1 MIRSARSNAKTLTE
15 AAQNEIRNA
24 ILAGRFAPGSQL
36 PGEMELVSILGVSR
50 TVVRDALRI
59 LEEDGL
65 ITRRQGLGTFVRKNA
80 ILNNLSL
87 NFGATEMIISAGMT
101 PGTSRLAV
109 NAEPADELTAEALG
123 LEAGAPVV
131 TIERVRTADG
141 RPVVYSVDALPQ
153 ALINDVDELQR
164 EAEQEPSLYAAMSK
178 QLRLTVAYG
187 VARILPVIA
196 PADIAAK
203 LRVPV
208 GSPLLYILQTDFSA
222 ADEAILYSREYH
234 LPDAFDFMLLR
245 RGPVRLDS
253 TAPAD
258 ESSPPSQALAST
270 GT

>member
-15 AAQNEIRNA
+15 AAQNEIRGA

-87 NFGATEMIISAGMT
+87 NFGATDMIVSAGMT
-101 PGTSRLAV
+101 PGTARVVVAV
-109 NAEPADELTAEALG
+109 AAADSPTAEALS
-123 LEAGAPVV
+123 LQPGAPVV

-141 RPVVYSVDALPQ
+141 RPVVYSLDALP
-153 ALINDVDELQR
+153 LKLVGDVDELR
-164 EAEQEPSLYAAMSK
+164 RRAEQEPSLYAAMSN
-178 QLRLTVAYG
+178 QLRLTVGYG
-187 VARILPVIA
+187 VARILPVLA
-196 PADIAAK
+196 PKDIADK
-203 LRVPV
+203 LKVAA
-208 GSPLLYILQTDFSA
+208 GSPLLYILQTDFTS

-245 RGPVRLDS
+245 RGPVRLES
-253 TAPAD
+253 TSPA
-258 ESSPPSQALAST
+258 EEPSSLP
-270 GT
+270 

>member
-15 AAQNEIRNA
+15 AAQNEIRKA

-65 ITRRQGLGTFVRKNA
+65 ITRRQGSGTFVRKNA

-87 NFGATEMIISAGMT
+87 NFGATDMIVSAGMT
-101 PGTSRLAV
+101 PGTALTAVTV
-109 NAEPADELTAEALG
+109 NAADDLTAEALS
-123 LEAGAPVV
+123 LEPGASVV

-141 RPVVYSVDALPQ
+141 RPVVYSLDALPLKLV
-153 ALINDVDELQR
+153 ADVDEWRRQ
-164 EAEQEPSLYAAMSK
+164 AEQEPSLYAAMAK

-187 VARILPVIA
+187 VARILPVLA
-196 PADIAAK
+196 PKDIAAR
-203 LRVPV
+203 LQVAP
-208 GSPLLYILQTDFSA
+208 GSPLLNILQTDFSS
-222 ADEAILYSREYH
+222 ADEPILYSREYH

-245 RGPVRLDS
+245 RGPVRLES
-253 TAPAD
+253 AVPAD
-258 ESSPPSQALAST
+258 EPSPPA
-270 GT
+270 

>member
-87 NFGATEMIISAGMT
+87 NFGATDMIISAGMT
-101 PGTSRLAV
+101 PGTTLVAV
-109 NAEPADELTAEALG
+109 SGSTADNPTAEALG
-123 LEAGAPVV
+123 LEPGAAIV

-141 RPVVYSVDALPQ
+141 RPVVYSLDALPLGLV
-153 ALINDVDELQR
+153 ADVDELRRQ
-164 EAEQEPSLYAAMSK
+164 AEQEPSLYAAMSK
-178 QLRLTVAYG
+178 QLRLTVGYG
-187 VARILPVIA
+187 VARILPVLA
-196 PADIAAK
+196 PEDIAEK
-203 LRVPV
+203 LQVAP
-208 GSPLLYILQTDFSA
+208 GSPLLYILQTDFSP

-245 RGPVRLDS
+245 RGPVRLES
-253 TAPAD
+253 AAAAD
-258 ESSPPSQALAST
+258 ESLSPP
-270 GT
+270 